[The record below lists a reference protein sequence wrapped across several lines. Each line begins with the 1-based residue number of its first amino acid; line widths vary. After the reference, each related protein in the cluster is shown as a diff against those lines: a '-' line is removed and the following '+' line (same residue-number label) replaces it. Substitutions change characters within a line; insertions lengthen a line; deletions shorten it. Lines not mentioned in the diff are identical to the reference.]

1 MEKFIRFLWK
11 KGDLQ
16 RFGSMIF
23 VTVGT
28 HTQSFNRLLEEVD
41 RLVENGKIKE
51 KVIMQIGHSTY
62 EPKNTE
68 WFRFTDFDKLKKI
81 QKTARVIIAHGGAGC
96 IIDALSN
103 NKPVIVVPRFK
114 KFNEHVNDHQLDLV
128 KALAEHKRIYPVY
141 DINELE
147 NAIHKIKRIT
157 PLKSEK
163 ETLCK
168 EIERTLIRFST

>member
-1 MEKFIRFLWK
+1 
-11 KGDLQ
+11 
-16 RFGSMIF
+16 MIF

-41 RLVENGKIKE
+41 RLVENNKIKE

-62 EPKNTE
+62 EPRNAE
-68 WFRFTDFDKLKKI
+68 WFRFSDFDKLKKI
-81 QKTARVIIAHGGAGC
+81 QKTARLIITHGGAGC

-141 DINELE
+141 DITKLTI
-147 NAIHKIKRIT
+147 AIKEIKKIEK
-157 PLKSEK
+157 LKSTK
-163 ETLCK
+163 EDLCK